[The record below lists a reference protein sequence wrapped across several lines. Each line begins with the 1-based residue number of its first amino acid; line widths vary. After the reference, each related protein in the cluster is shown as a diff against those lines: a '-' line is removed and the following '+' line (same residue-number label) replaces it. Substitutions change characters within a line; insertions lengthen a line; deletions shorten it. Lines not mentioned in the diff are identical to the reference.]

1 MRERRSQGLLAL
13 ARWAARGPAGDT
25 AVCHAGNPAAR
36 YGALDW
42 QKAQQQLSPVR
53 PRWDLAIV
61 SNLDPKTGRRPMD
74 ILAAINAQ
82 VETEHTL
89 SPQVLS
95 ARLRY
100 LEQDSYVRHED
111 SSAAP
116 LRRVYYLLPRGTL
129 LIDNLLAIVGSVGCD
144 RGEAAASEGGP
155 MAGR

>member
-1 MRERRSQGLLAL
+1 
-13 ARWAARGPAGDT
+13 
-25 AVCHAGNPAAR
+25 
-36 YGALDW
+36 
-42 QKAQQQLSPVR
+42 
-53 PRWDLAIV
+53 
-61 SNLDPKTGRRPMD
+61 
-74 ILAAINAQ
+74 
-82 VETEHTL
+82 
-89 SPQVLS
+89 VLS

-129 LIDNLLAIVGSVGCD
+129 LIDNLLAIVGPVGCD